1 MANPG
6 PASVSTIHPQG
17 LTSNQAIRLLA
28 SATGVSLNVTGDA
41 PQVMS
46 VINSSTYNITNVV
59 ITNANKDVSAGYLA
73 IWTQPAGAGT
83 EVVTNAALTSNTAS
97 TYVTKST
104 VVTAT
109 GVLNLSAQNFYV
121 KVGTAVAGGTVDIY
135 IYGTDFSSF

>member
-17 LTSNQAIRLLA
+17 LASNQAIRLLA

-121 KVGTAVAGGTVDIY
+121 KVGTAVAAGTVDIY

>member
-17 LTSNQAIRLLA
+17 LTSNQAIRLLS

-121 KVGTAVAGGTVDIY
+121 KVGTAVAAGTVDIY